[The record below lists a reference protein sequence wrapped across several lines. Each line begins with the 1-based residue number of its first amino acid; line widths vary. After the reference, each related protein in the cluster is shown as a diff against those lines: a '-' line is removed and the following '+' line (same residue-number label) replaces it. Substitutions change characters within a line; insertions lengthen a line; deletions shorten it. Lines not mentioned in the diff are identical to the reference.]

1 MFLSTRYFS
10 CVYFFV
16 VLVKDEVS
24 DFINFF
30 FMEEE
35 IFLFIFKI
43 MKLEYF
49 LKYREKSKEYW
60 KV

>member
-1 MFLSTRYFS
+1 MPPSTRYSS
-10 CVYFFV
+10 CAYSPAA
-16 VLVKDEVS
+16 LAKDEVS
-24 DFINFF
+24 DPTNFF

-35 IFLFIFKI
+35 IFLLTFKI

-49 LKYREKSKEYW
+49 LKHREKSKEYW